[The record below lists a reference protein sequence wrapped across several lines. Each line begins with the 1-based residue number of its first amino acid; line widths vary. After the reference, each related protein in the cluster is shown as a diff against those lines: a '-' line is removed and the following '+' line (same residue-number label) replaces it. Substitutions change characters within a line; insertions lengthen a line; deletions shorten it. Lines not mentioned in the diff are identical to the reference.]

1 MKTLIFKTTLK
12 CNGCIASVKPG
23 LDAIEGLTKWEI
35 EIAEPDRPLKAEVES
50 DDVEEKIIQVLEKS
64 GFKAWKQKD

>member
-35 EIAEPDRPLKAEVES
+35 DITNPDRPLEAEVET
-50 DDVEEKIIQVLEKS
+50 DDVEEKIFQVLEKS
-64 GFKAWKQKD
+64 GFKAWK

>member
-35 EIAEPDRPLKAEVES
+35 DITNPDRPLKAEVET
-50 DDVEEKIIQVLEKS
+50 DDIEDQIIQVLENS
-64 GFKAWKQKD
+64 GFKAWK